1 MQDKKPDMR
10 QPDTYSRPARVMH
23 WAMALLLF
31 SLIFAGLAMVQSLQ
45 TWHLPLITL
54 HKSFGILALILAM
67 IRLAIRL
74 AHVAP
79 ALPDSLSAAQKR
91 GARGA
96 HVLLYLAMFTMPL
109 SGLLMQGAA
118 GRPVEF
124 FGLFSIPAL
133 LPVQLETYGI
143 LRELHG
149 WGAWGLIALVLLH
162 ITAALH
168 HGLIRRDNVLRSML
182 RAR

>member
-1 MQDKKPDMR
+1 MQDLKPDM
-10 QPDTYSRPARVMH
+10 QPSDTYSRPARVMH

-31 SLIFAGLAMVQSLQ
+31 SLILAGLAMVQSLQ
-45 TWHLPLITL
+45 SWHLPLITL
-54 HKSFGILALILAM
+54 HKSFGILALILVV
-67 IRLAIRL
+67 IRVAIRL
-74 AHVAP
+74 THTPP
-79 ALPDSLSAAQKR
+79 ALPDSLSAAQQR
-91 GARGA
+91 GARAA
-96 HVLLYLAMFTMPL
+96 HVLLYTAMFAMPL

-124 FGLFSIPAL
+124 FGLFTIPAL
-133 LPVQLETYGI
+133 LPVQLETYAV

-182 RAR
+182 